1 MIANNEKVKL
11 ERKVTKTN
19 KSKDE
24 KTGGG
29 ELDREEDKQAESW
42 ETDIGRELERN
53 WEEQA
58 VSRGRDL
65 DRKDTRRNKT
75 KVEKTVGGELDR
87 RRYKQAESQEIT
99 RETKGEEHTGDNREE
114 ER

>member
-1 MIANNEKVKL
+1 M
-11 ERKVTKTN
+11 
-19 KSKDE
+19 
-24 KTGGG
+24 
-29 ELDREEDKQAESW
+29 
-42 ETDIGRELERN
+42 
-53 WEEQA
+53 
-58 VSRGRDL
+58 

-99 RETKGEEHTGDNREE
+99 RETKGEEHTRDNREE